1 MQVVQG
7 RLSNGIRVVTTER
20 TDTRA
25 AAFHIYFGCGGRHE
39 RDEVVGVSHALEH
52 MVFKGTPTRTTL
64 DIAREM
70 EGNGASIN
78 ANTAAERT
86 CYHFTSPA
94 EAFPKVLEVY
104 ADAVNNCLLDRGE
117 WHRERKV
124 ILEELKMYQDMP
136 RLWVSDMLET
146 HIFNLQMGVIGSRET
161 INAIEPEHM
170 RELIGRWYSPGNT
183 VISVAGGVTHAQVME
198 LAERRFGGRPGSP
211 EPAPAPALPPGSR
224 KRHIDQARQTDQV
237 NLAIGFRTFGLDHP
251 DGPALRVTCNIL
263 GGKMSSRLFTEV
275 REKRGLA
282 YSVSASPHRY
292 TDTGFVELKAGVAL
306 EKAREATEVILAEA
320 ARLKNEP
327 VSDQELGEAKRHLR
341 GNLQVHESSEY
352 FAGRGG
358 SNLLLRGR
366 LYPVEEE
373 LAEIDAVTSA
383 GVQRVASD
391 IFQAGNLTLAVIAER
406 PLGEELEPAL
416 QV

>member
-1 MQVVQG
+1 MKVVQG
-7 RLSNGIRVVTTER
+7 RLSNGIRVVTAER

-25 AAFHIYFGCGGRHE
+25 VAFHIYFGCGGRHE

-94 EAFPKVLEVY
+94 EAFPTVLEVY
-104 ADAVNNCLLDRGE
+104 ADAVNNSLLDREE

-124 ILEELKMYQDMP
+124 ILEELKMYEDMP

-161 INAIEPEHM
+161 IGAIEPEHM
-170 RELIGRWYSPGNT
+170 RELIERWYSPGNT
-183 VISVAGGVTHAQVME
+183 VVAVAGGVTHDRVME
-198 LAERRFGGRPGSP
+198 LSERHFGSRKGAPG
-211 EPAPAPALPPGSR
+211 PAPAPGLPAGSR
-224 KRHIDQARQTDQV
+224 KRIVEQARQTDQV
-237 NLAIGFRTFGLDHP
+237 NLAIGFRAFGLGHP
-251 DGPALRVTCNIL
+251 DGPALRVACNIL

-282 YSVSASPHRY
+282 YSVGASPHRY
-292 TDTGFVELKAGVAL
+292 TDTGFVELKAGVSL
-306 EKAREATEVILAEA
+306 EKAAEATQVILAEA
-320 ARLKNEP
+320 ARLKSEP
-327 VSDQELGEAKRHLR
+327 VGGQELGEAKRHLR
-341 GNLQVHESSEY
+341 GNLQIHESSEY
-352 FAGRGG
+352 FAGRNG

-373 LAEIDAVTSA
+373 LADIDAVSA
-383 GVQRVASD
+383 ADVQRVAGD
-391 IFQAGNLTLAVIAER
+391 IFQAGKLTLAVIAER